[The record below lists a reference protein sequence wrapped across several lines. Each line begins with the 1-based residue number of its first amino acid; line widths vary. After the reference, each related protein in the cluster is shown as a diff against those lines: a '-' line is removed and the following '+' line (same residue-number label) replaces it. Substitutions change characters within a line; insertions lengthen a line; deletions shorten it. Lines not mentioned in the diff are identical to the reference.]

1 MKTEEVSMADSGSLK
16 EESGRTFDHKYQKI
30 KSQGLKMFFLF
41 IFTLNY
47 TTSLEIQFNE

>member
-30 KSQGLKMFFLF
+30 KKSRFKDVLPIYFYPKLYNLIGNPVQ
-41 IFTLNY
+41 
-47 TTSLEIQFNE
+47 